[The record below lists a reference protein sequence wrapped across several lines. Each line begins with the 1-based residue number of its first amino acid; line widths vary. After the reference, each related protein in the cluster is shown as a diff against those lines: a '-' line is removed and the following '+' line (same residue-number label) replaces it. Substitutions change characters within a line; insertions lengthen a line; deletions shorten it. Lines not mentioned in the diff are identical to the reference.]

1 MCPDKEPQSFTDA
14 APGAP
19 RAEGTSAEG
28 GTGAA
33 APDADRPRIAPSVA
47 IAASS
52 AWILFIAVYAVIF
65 ALSGIP
71 ISRAI
76 RGAFANGVPDG
87 LLALAV
93 FRTARR
99 LDAPRVGARW
109 LLLAHLSRAFVLVG
123 LASAAKTL
131 LLWIDVMAMGGEEP
145 FRLVAG
151 VVAWQTF
158 VSALL
163 YATSA
168 AASHVWMIDRRLRE
182 EEARA
187 SRAEALRARAQLSA
201 LRAQLN
207 PHFLFNVLHSVLGMV
222 RGDPALAEAALE
234 NLGDLL
240 RYAMRVHR
248 DGVDRTALRHEWE
261 FMETYLGLE
270 KIRLG
275 DRLQVALR
283 ADQAALDQA
292 VPTFSLQ
299 PLVENAVRHGI
310 APRAAGGR
318 ISIDARIEDDALRL
332 EVRDDGDGGGTVTP
346 EAEGGMG
353 LRILRD
359 RLDVLYRGRARMTAG
374 PREEGGYRVVLILPA
389 GPNAAEP
396 VV

>member
-1 MCPDKEPQSFTDA
+1 MCPEREPQRFADA
-14 APGAP
+14 AP
-19 RAEGTSAEG
+19 
-28 GTGAA
+28 
-33 APDADRPRIAPSVA
+33 DVDRLRIAPSVA
-47 IAASS
+47 IAAIS

-71 ISRAI
+71 ILRAI
-76 RGAFANGVPDG
+76 RGGFANGIPDG
-87 LLALAV
+87 LLVLAV

-99 LDAPRVGARW
+99 LDGSRAGVRR
-109 LLLAHLSRAFVLVG
+109 LLLAHLSRAFVLAG
-123 LASAAKTL
+123 LASAAKSL
-131 LLWIDVMAMGGEEP
+131 ILWIDMAVLGGEES

-163 YATSA
+163 YAASA
-168 AASHVWMIDRRLRE
+168 AASHAWMIDRRLRE

-187 SRAEALRARAQLSA
+187 ARAEALRARSQLSA

-240 RYAMRVHR
+240 CYALCVHR

-275 DRLQVALR
+275 DRLQVALC
-283 ADQAALDQA
+283 AEEAALDHA
-292 VPTFSLQ
+292 VLTFSLQ

-310 APRAAGGR
+310 APRAAGGKLA
-318 ISIDARIEDDALRL
+318 IDARIEGDALRL
-332 EVRDDGDGGGTVTP
+332 EVSNDGDGGDTVTP

-359 RLDVLYRGRARMTAG
+359 RLDVLYRGRARITAG
-374 PREEGGYRVVLILPA
+374 PMGEGGYRVVLILPTE
-389 GPNAAEP
+389 PNATEA